1 MEDCI
6 LMPVCFTDEHSFS
19 GQLLHV
25 ANSFLV
31 SGGGSGV
38 GKVFYVCGFGAHYF
52 H

>member
-25 ANSFLV
+25 ANSFPV
-31 SGGGSGV
+31 SGGGCLS
-38 GKVFYVCGFGAHYF
+38 
-52 H
+52 